1 MRNLHETLAQNG
13 FMTTALNSFPV
24 CRLAHVATKVA
35 GHVYGTST
43 FALGIEEVTIAIK
56 PTMWNAVSVPRPN
69 KIHPQNWV
77 DAHLSIYY
85 QTAVALSDGPNTG
98 WKVYSWMK
106 DQDMHDHLDKITV
119 VRDGSSRGMGTQL
132 TVRWKDST
140 EKTDMVVGPHGKT
153 ENPFSKEKVIA
164 SICSRRNPVNGEK

>member
-1 MRNLHETLAQNG
+1 
-13 FMTTALNSFPV
+13 
-24 CRLAHVATKVA
+24 LAHVATKVA

-56 PTMWNAVSVPRPN
+56 PTMWNAVGVPLPN

-77 DAHLSIYY
+77 DAQFSVYY
-85 QTAVALSDGPNTG
+85 QTAVTLSDGSNTG
-98 WKVYSWMK
+98 WKVYSRMK
-106 DQDMHDHLDKITV
+106 DQDIHDLLDKITIV
-119 VRDGSSRGMGTQL
+119 KDGSSRSMETRL

-140 EKTDMVVGPHGKT
+140 EKTDMVVGPPGEI

-164 SICSRRNPVNGEK
+164 KYMSPAESCVWGEVGQWNPGDA